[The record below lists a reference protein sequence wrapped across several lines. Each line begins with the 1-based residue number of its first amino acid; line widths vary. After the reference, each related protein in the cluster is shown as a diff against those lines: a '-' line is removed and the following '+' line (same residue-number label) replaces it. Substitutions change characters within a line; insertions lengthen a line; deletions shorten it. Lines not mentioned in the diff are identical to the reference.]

1 VEREVSMKI
10 ENNGKVQVLDHLVKS
25 ANTKAPKQSGSS
37 QKGDQRIVDKVELST
52 HKAEIERLKEK
63 AKAAPA
69 TRQERIDAIKQAI
82 ENKTYNV
89 SGEDVA
95 RSILKN
101 QVLDE
106 ALKP

>member
-1 VEREVSMKI
+1 MKI

-25 ANTKAPKQSGSS
+25 ANAKPTKHGAVG
-37 QKGDQRIVDKVELST
+37 QKENQQQITDKVELSARKT
-52 HKAEIERLKEK
+52 EIDQLKERVK
-63 AKAAPA
+63 AVPA
-69 TRQERIDAIKQAI
+69 TRQEKIDAVKQAI
-82 ENKTYNV
+82 DNKTYNV
-89 SGEDVA
+89 KAEDVA

>member
-1 VEREVSMKI
+1 MKI

-25 ANTKAPKQSGSS
+25 ANANNAKS
-37 QKGDQRIVDKVELST
+37 QKQGGVGQTDNQGIVDKVELST
-52 HKAEIERLKEK
+52 RKTEIEQLKEK
-63 AKAAPA
+63 VKAAPA
-69 TRQERIDAIKQAI
+69 TRQEKIDTIKQAI

>member
-1 VEREVSMKI
+1 MKI
-10 ENNGKVQVLDHLVKS
+10 ENSNKVQVLDHLVKS
-25 ANTKAPKQSGSS
+25 ANAKSPKQGGIGKKDNV
-37 QKGDQRIVDKVELST
+37 QQFTDKVELSSR
-52 HKAEIERLKEK
+52 KSEIDQLKEK
-63 AKAAPA
+63 VKASPA
-69 TRQERIDAIKQAI
+69 TRQERIDAIKEAL

-89 SGEDVA
+89 KGEDIA